1 MVISLKRMIPSQVSW
16 SVRESDFRSQVVA
29 PEGIIT
35 FGSGVREQDLVIR
48 LINDGVST
56 LAVPIF
62 VIFIKNEDEQT

>member
-1 MVISLKRMIPSQVSW
+1 MIPSQVSW
-16 SVRESDFRSQVVA
+16 SVRESDFRSQVVT